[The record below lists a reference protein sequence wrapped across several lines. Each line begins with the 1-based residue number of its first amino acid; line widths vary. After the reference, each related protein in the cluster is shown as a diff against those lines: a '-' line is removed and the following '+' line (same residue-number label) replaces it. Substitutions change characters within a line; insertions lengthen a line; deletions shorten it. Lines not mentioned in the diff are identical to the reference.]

1 MALFNLK
8 VVTPE
13 KVFFDGETEQIILS
27 TVCGEIGILARHESY
42 VSILPPG
49 PMKIKIGN
57 EFKIAAI
64 SQGVVKVS
72 KEKTTIIATSVE
84 WHDEIDIERAKEAE
98 RKAREILTR
107 NLSDLEFRQAEFK
120 LKRAINRISVS
131 SKYNDD

>member
-72 KEKTTIIATSVE
+72 KEKATIIATSVE

-107 NLSDLEFRQAEFK
+107 KLSDLEFRQAEFK

>member
-72 KEKTTIIATSVE
+72 KEKT
-84 WHDEIDIERAKEAE
+84 
-98 RKAREILTR
+98 
-107 NLSDLEFRQAEFK
+107 K
-120 LKRAINRISVS
+120 L
-131 SKYNDD
+131 

>member
-49 PMKIKIGN
+49 PIKIKIGN
-57 EFKIAAI
+57 EFKTAAI

-72 KEKTTIIATSVE
+72 KDKTTIIATSVE

-98 RKAREILTR
+98 RKSREILTR
-107 NLSDLEFRQAEFK
+107 KLNDFEFRQAEFK